1 MKKALIIKS
10 IPIDKILSGA
20 KTWEMRSKSTKIRGL
35 IGLIKSGTGKIWG
48 QANLVDCIGPLS
60 IEEKLKAQD
69 RHQITP
75 ERLALPEIAK
85 YNYAWVLED
94 VKAFAVPRQYVHP
107 SGAVTW
113 VTVG

>member
-10 IPIDKILSGA
+10 TPIDKILAGA
-20 KTWEMRSKSTKIRGL
+20 KTWEMRSQRTKIRGR
-35 IGLIKSGTGKIWG
+35 IGLIKSGSGKIWG

-60 IEEKLKAQD
+60 IEDRMKAQD
-69 RHQITP
+69 RHLITP
-75 ERLALPEIAK
+75 ERLALPEVAK
-85 YNYAWVLED
+85 YVYAWVLDE
-94 VKAFAVPRQYVHP
+94 VEAFAVPRDYVHP